1 MVAWAR
7 EGFIQSACS
16 SQRHTLRDNKKQ
28 NMRVVTGVVIFHL
41 KWSHIRSI
49 KFFHHVFH
57 HIKKIRHPP
66 HLWTAIRP
74 FLQSNSQWSA
84 RSWADKNGKVT
95 EKTGNNYGNDWN
107 LWKNYGKTMEISWFS
122 PSQLNFFIAEIRT
135 ARITPQFGAWKMG
148 MSSSIVRKRL
158 GTDVIHLYSFYPSI
172 HLSMYLFYLTIHLSI
187 YCI

>member
-95 EKTGNNYGNDWN
+95 GKTGNNYGNDWN
-107 LWKNYGKTMEISWFS
+107 LWKNYGKFLVQPIPAEFFHCGNQNCQDYTSVWGLENGNVKFHRAKKVGHWCDS
-122 PSQLNFFIAEIRT
+122 PI
-135 ARITPQFGAWKMG
+135 
-148 MSSSIVRKRL
+148 
-158 GTDVIHLYSFYPSI
+158 
-172 HLSMYLFYLTIHLSI
+172 
-187 YCI
+187 